1 MIIKVLCV
9 AGARPNFPK
18 IAPLMRA
25 FNARPEQFQ
34 VKLVNTGQHYDEKL
48 AKVFFED
55 LAIPRPD
62 MNLEVGS
69 ASHAVQTAE
78 IMKRFETVIQAENP
92 HVVIVVGDVNSTAGC
107 ALVTAKHFLPEEFRF
122 RGKMRKRPVMVH
134 VEAGLR
140 SFDDDMPEETNRKV
154 TDVLSDVLYVSD
166 PAGMT
171 NLKAEG
177 VADERV
183 EYVGNVMIDTLLYA
197 KEKAMQS
204 DIMQRLDLTERGY
217 GLVTLHRPSNV
228 DEPEQLKHLLGVLD
242 EVSHDQPLVFPVH
255 PRTRARLKDMG
266 FELDAARWRLVE
278 PLGYLDF
285 LRLMASA
292 KVVLSDSGGIQEET
306 TVLGTP
312 CVTLRENTERP
323 CTIEEGTNVLAGSRR
338 ETILPAYNEVM
349 SRKLEGRI
357 PKYWDGKTAERIA
370 ESLLRAFA

>member
-1 MIIKVLCV
+1 MVAPEWLSGYSGAVIIKVLCV

-140 SFDDDMPEETNRKV
+140 SLDDDTKFHQ
-154 TDVLSDVLYVSD
+154 
-166 PAGMT
+166 
-171 NLKAEG
+171 
-177 VADERV
+177 
-183 EYVGNVMIDTLLYA
+183 IC
-197 KEKAMQS
+197 
-204 DIMQRLDLTERGY
+204 RG
-217 GLVTLHRPSNV
+217 PSIGS
-228 DEPEQLKHLLGVLD
+228 P
-242 EVSHDQPLVFPVH
+242 
-255 PRTRARLKDMG
+255 PRSIIRAAFRARM
-266 FELDAARWRLVE
+266 A
-278 PLGYLDF
+278 
-285 LRLMASA
+285 MASP
-292 KVVLSDSGGIQEET
+292 G
-306 TVLGTP
+306 
-312 CVTLRENTERP
+312 RNTSNWP
-323 CTIEEGTNVLAGSRR
+323 SPNT
-338 ETILPAYNEVM
+338 
-349 SRKLEGRI
+349 
-357 PKYWDGKTAERIA
+357 
-370 ESLLRAFA
+370 